1 MKRFKAF
8 DPPEYVDW
16 KLHPSALRE
25 FREPIAPAA
34 VAREVAAIPTS
45 LFLRFYDGLVRTR
58 LYDITLKRWVKQ
70 GVISKAW
77 LGTGEEA
84 VTVGNC
90 APLEPGDAVGPAIR
104 NAGAAFLRG
113 MPLPECFRIYLG
125 TPDSIARGRDL
136 HLGDH
141 DRLVFPP
148 ISMLGT
154 FVPVLTGVA
163 YAMKRAGKGR
173 VAMTWVG
180 DGSTRTGEFH
190 EGMSLAAALEV
201 PLIVVLQ
208 DNGIALG
215 TPTDLHLKAPL
226 DTMAAMYGVLG
237 DMCDGNNVIDTY
249 LVTRR
254 AVRACRGGKGP
265 AIIVAKTFRM
275 GGHATHD
282 EAEARTLFPK
292 SVFEKWGRRD
302 PIGIY
307 EEWLVAGDRDLNAW
321 VAEDGMI
328 RETAGAGGPDGVGAT
343 TSRTARAKSAR
354 GASGARKSAPASGR
368 ARAERNRAALERI
381 ETRVLAETE
390 AAAAEALESKKKAF
404 ADSDA
409 VEGVYE
415 ISEPTGPR
423 SVSGP
428 DLA

>member
-8 DPPEYVDW
+8 DPPEYADW
-16 KLHPSALRE
+16 KLHPSALHE
-25 FREPIAPAA
+25 FRSRLAAPS
-34 VAREVAAIPTS
+34 VAREVSAIPTPT
-45 LFLRFYDGLVRTR
+45 LLRFYDGLVRTR
-58 LYDITLKRWVKQ
+58 LYDISLKRWVKQ

-90 APLEPGDAVGPAIR
+90 APLEAGDAVGPAIR

-125 TPDSIARGRDL
+125 TPDSIARGHDL

-163 YAMKRAGKGR
+163 FSMKRAGKGR
-173 VAMTWVG
+173 LAMTWVG
-180 DGSTRTGEFH
+180 DGSSRTGEFH
-190 EGMSLAAALEV
+190 EGMSLAATLEV

-215 TPTDLHLKAPL
+215 TPAEIHLKAPL
-226 DTMAAMYGVLG
+226 TALAAGYGVQTFS
-237 DMCDGNNVIDTY
+237 CDGNNVIDTY

-254 AVRACRGGKGP
+254 AVRECRAGRGP

-302 PIGIY
+302 PIGVY
-307 EEWLVAGDRDLNAW
+307 EEWLVAGGRDLATC
-321 VAEDGMI
+321 VAEDGAI
-328 RETAGAGGPDGVGAT
+328 LEKPRPAGPDGVGA
-343 TSRTARAKSAR
+343 ARAAVAR
-354 GASGARKSAPASGR
+354 RSGEEAARTASGARRAAPAR
-368 ARAERNRAALERI
+368 A
-381 ETRVLAETE
+381 LADTE
-390 AAAAEALESKKKAF
+390 AAAETALESKKKSF
-404 ADSDA
+404 ADADA

-415 ISEPTGPR
+415 IPE
-423 SVSGP
+423 SVGR
-428 DLA
+428 

>member
-8 DPPEYVDW
+8 DPPEYADW

-25 FREPIAPAA
+25 FRARLAAPP
-34 VAREVAAIPTS
+34 VAREVCAIPTPTLLS
-45 LFLRFYDGLVRTR
+45 FYDGLVRTR

-90 APLEPGDAVGPAIR
+90 APLEAGDAVGPAIR

-125 TPDSIARGRDL
+125 TPDSIARGHDL

-163 YAMKRAGKGR
+163 FSMKRAGKGR
-173 VAMTWVG
+173 LAMTWVG
-180 DGSTRTGEFH
+180 DGSSRTGEFH
-190 EGMSLAAALEV
+190 EGMSLAATLEV

-215 TPTDLHLKAPL
+215 TPAEVHLKAPL
-226 DTMAAMYGVLG
+226 EALAAGYGVPTFS
-237 DMCDGNNVIDTY
+237 CDGNNVIDTY

-254 AVRACRGGKGP
+254 AVHECRAGHGP

-302 PIGIY
+302 PIGVY
-307 EEWLVAGDRDLNAW
+307 EEWLVAGGRDLATC
-321 VAEDGMI
+321 VAEDGAI
-328 RETAGAGGPDGVGAT
+328 LEKPGPAGSDGGAAAPGP
-343 TSRTARAKSAR
+343 TARRSGKKATRA
-354 GASGARKSAPASGR
+354 ASGARKAAPSR
-368 ARAERNRAALERI
+368 ALAERNRAALARI
-381 ETRVLAETE
+381 EARALADTE
-390 AAAAEALESKKKAF
+390 AAAETALESKKKSFTDA
-404 ADSDA
+404 DA
-409 VEGVYE
+409 VDGVYE
-415 ISEPTGPR
+415 
-423 SVSGP
+423 
-428 DLA
+428 